1 MANINK
7 TLALRRSVLLRLK
20 GSDLTDRSDWS
31 RSRGASDALVRKSD
45 TTGRNK
51 VHRKQISDKKGKKTP
66 EQRMQRITLIY
77 KRKPTVAALH
87 CEYGIL
93 ARMLWSTFDV

>member
-7 TLALRRSVLLRLK
+7 TLALRRSVLLSLK
-20 GSDLTDRSDWS
+20 GSDFTDRSDWS

-51 VHRKQISDKKGKKTP
+51 VHCKQISDKEREKKFP

-93 ARMLWSTFDV
+93 ARML